1 MPIHL
6 DFLILGLCIVSYENV
21 QTSQPSEERIQ
32 SSAVYTVLDEY

>member
-1 MPIHL
+1 MYMK
-6 DFLILGLCIVSYENV
+6 YENV